1 MRRTSVLYLSLG
13 VADVGFDVAATV
25 DFELVELVDVCMD
38 GNGFVV
44 ETGDELVAGAVEVV
58 VDTAA
63 ADVAPFVDAGD
74 FGDTDGDVADAAEDV
89 AEPDSRHEAVDVQ

>member
-58 VDTAA
+58 VDAA
-63 ADVAPFVDAGD
+63 EDVDMHAG
-74 FGDTDGDVADAAEDV
+74 GGMVVVPAHGPAASGLEDV